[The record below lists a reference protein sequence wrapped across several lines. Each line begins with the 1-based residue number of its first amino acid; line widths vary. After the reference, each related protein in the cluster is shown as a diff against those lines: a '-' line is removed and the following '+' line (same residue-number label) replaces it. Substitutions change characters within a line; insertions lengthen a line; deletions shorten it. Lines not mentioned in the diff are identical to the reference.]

1 MSNKNRGVNPV
12 TYVGYIP
19 GAEPNPEV
27 EALRAKGQSPHQFP
41 TRKFEGIRS
50 ASFGR
55 LWLSSHAVEDGS
67 HQHTPGAETTWD
79 RTMQFVI
86 WEKADAPIAFMIGNE
101 TEFIR
106 SFKQFKNKQTDEI
119 VLTGTD
125 RRDALAATRSLSIK
139 RKDADT
145 MEMSLSNDD
154 GIMSVVEIGIESWYG
169 GLKLLFPNHELVI
182 PEQN

>member
-1 MSNKNRGVNPV
+1 MSKNRGVNPV
-12 TYVGYIP
+12 TFVGYIP

-50 ASFGR
+50 CSFGR
-55 LWLSSHAVEDGS
+55 LWLGSHAVEDGS
-67 HQHTPGAETTWD
+67 HKHTPGAETTWD

-86 WEKADAPIAFMIGNE
+86 WEKADQPLAFMIGNE

-106 SFKQFKNKQTDEI
+106 SFKQFKNGQTDEI
-119 VLTGTD
+119 FLTGSD
-125 RRDALAATRSLSIK
+125 RRTALATSRKLSIN
-139 RKDADT
+139 RQDADT
-145 MEMSLSNDD
+145 MEMSIFDAEEEL
-154 GIMSVVEIGIESWYG
+154 MSSVEVSIESWFG

-182 PEQN
+182 PEHN